1 MNYITL
7 YGNDQENINNLVS
20 MNEITKDKNLVLS
33 RKEMLI
39 LIENKNNILKEIGRV
54 EIGKSIIDDIIY
66 VFYDSSYIDSDNYFE
81 TINELINIFYMYQ
94 DKFSN
99 YLVDEE
105 IILYLRKCF
114 DEVGGSLELLSS
126 GSFDKL
132 NTRIVYGEYN
142 E

>member
-1 MNYITL
+1 MNNIIL

-33 RKEMLI
+33 LKEILM
-39 LIENKNNILKEIGRV
+39 LIENKNNILKDIGRV

-66 VFYDSSYIDSDNYFE
+66 AFYDSSYIDSDNYFE

-114 DEVGGSLELLSS
+114 DEVGGSLELL
-126 GSFDKL
+126 GNVSFDKL
-132 NTRIVYGEYN
+132 NTKIIYGECD

>member
-1 MNYITL
+1 MNNIIL
-7 YGNDQENINNLVS
+7 CGNDQENINNLVS

-33 RKEMLI
+33 LKEIIM
-39 LIENKNNILKEIGRV
+39 LIENKNNILKDIGRV

-66 VFYDSSYIDSDNYFE
+66 AFYDSSYIDSDNYFE

-105 IILYLRKCF
+105 IILYLRVCF

-126 GSFDKL
+126 FSFDKL
-132 NTRIVYGEYN
+132 NTKIVYGEYD

>member
-1 MNYITL
+1 MNNIIL
-7 YGNDQENINNLVS
+7 YGNDQKNINNLVS
-20 MNEITKDKNLVLS
+20 MNEITKDKNLALS
-33 RKEMLI
+33 LKEILM
-39 LIENKNNILKEIGRV
+39 LIENKNNILKDMGRV

-66 VFYDSSYIDSDNYFE
+66 AFYDSSYIDSDNYFE

-105 IILYLRKCF
+105 IILYLRECF

-126 GSFDKL
+126 VSFDKL
-132 NTRIVYGEYN
+132 NTKIVYGEYD